1 MFTNCKNCGAPLRD
15 GRCEYCG
22 TEYKETDEFIE
33 EIVFADDRELWR
45 IKRGLGLSKLP
56 VNPLE
61 SVETIQPISNIRG
74 TVIRC

>member
-1 MFTNCKNCGAPLRD
+1 MSPTNCKNCGAPLRN

-22 TEYKETDEFIE
+22 TEYKGTDEFIE

-61 SVETIQPISNIRG
+61 SVETIQPISNIRR
-74 TVIRC
+74 T